1 MFTGFTPQTGEFLME
16 LSMHN
21 YRSWFE
27 EHRPV
32 FQKSLKEPFD
42 ALARD
47 VMARMEKLYPDAPM
61 RLHISRIYRDARRL
75 FGRGPY
81 KETLWFSLD
90 PFSAGQD
97 GPSLYFEI
105 GAMEWSMGMGCWAD
119 APTMARLRR
128 YMEHHP
134 DTFSRFNRLLAEK
147 KEFTLG
153 GQLYARPKGHPN
165 DQLTQWYNRK
175 SLWIGRSAPF
185 GEILFSATLVDTV
198 VDGFQFL
205 MPFYSAFTEA
215 YTYGDGEM

>member
-1 MFTGFTPQTGEFLME
+1 ME

-119 APTMARLRR
+119 ASTMARLRR

-185 GEILFSATLVDTV
+185 GEILFSAALVDTV